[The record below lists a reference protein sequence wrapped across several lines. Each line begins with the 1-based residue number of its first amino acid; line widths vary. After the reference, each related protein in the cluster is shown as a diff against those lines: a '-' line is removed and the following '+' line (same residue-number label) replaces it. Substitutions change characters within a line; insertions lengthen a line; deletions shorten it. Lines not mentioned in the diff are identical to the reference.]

1 MIFFVPSDACMLQC
15 VTGDMSTLMAG
26 LRLLNQADA
35 CVQVLVQQ
43 TGEHVI
49 VAAGEIHLQKCLEDL
64 TTRWRSHS
72 FYYTFRLIQIVV
84 K

>member
-1 MIFFVPSDACMLQC
+1 MWCQNQADLLRC
-15 VTGDMSTLMAG
+15 VAGDMGALLAG

-35 CVQVLVQQ
+35 CVQVLVQE

-64 TTRWRSHS
+64 TTR
-72 FYYTFRLIQIVV
+72 
-84 K
+84 